1 MASLQTSAFFCVPEA
16 ELALEKRFAYALVCM
31 VCSVLGAFGAAH
43 QIRTWRPLVGGFQ
56 ICRKQSPNPRIIL
69 QIAIVDLFTAVGIF
83 VRGLCMVITSTPNYD
98 MDRSAWV
105 PLNGD
110 MAAITIATTVEAT
123 CQYCIGVSF
132 TWTVL
137 HAFDTYSQ
145 INHKAG
151 IYSWK
156 LCVGA
161 WMLPALS
168 TSASFIA
175 YLGFPGYPTTC
186 PSGWV
191 VALRYALAYSMLPM
205 ALLANPVIYCIT
217 ANIMER
223 QLKETGLISYHHHN
237 FLTAFKLKYV
247 VIVVVFSLCWMPNVM
262 DAILHMVVQG
272 STTKLTAKSMF
283 FPIWILEAILNP
295 LQGLINCAMYGH
307 HLLLKIQIAS
317 NESIS
322 NGDPGFSSEDLPS
335 EQTPILIR
343 PHGYGS

>member
-69 QIAIVDLFTAVGIF
+69 QIAIVDLFTAV
-83 VRGLCMVITSTPNYD
+83 VIV
-98 MDRSAWV
+98 MIIR
-105 PLNGD
+105 
-110 MAAITIATTVEAT
+110 IASNF
-123 CQYCIGVSF
+123 YR
-132 TWTVL
+132 
-137 HAFDTYSQ
+137 
-145 INHKAG
+145 
-151 IYSWK
+151 YSWK

-191 VALRYALAYSMLPM
+191 VALRYALAYCMLPM

-322 NGDPGFSSEDLPS
+322 NGDPGFSSEDFPS

-343 PHGYGS
+343 THGYGS